1 MEAWVPAHIYS
12 DVKVAEAR
20 GDDPGTSL
28 FCTYAKQHSARA
40 SSSTQKPQ
48 QTITE
53 TLPHAMPLPLQ
64 LAPYSVS
71 VVRHGA
77 EHVQVRRVQQQPSGP
92 QDRHRRLRQGNRYP
106 EAVASGARS
115 RDSRPLCALLLLQ
128 GPPVPPLQR
137 PHEAHQGKCMGIF

>member
-1 MEAWVPAHIYS
+1 MQLELDTKTTTNYHGNTPACNAVAVAVVP
-12 DVKVAEAR
+12 V
-20 GDDPGTSL
+20 
-28 FCTYAKQHSARA
+28 
-40 SSSTQKPQ
+40 
-48 QTITE
+48 
-53 TLPHAMPLPLQ
+53 
-64 LAPYSVS
+64 SVS

-137 PHEAHQGKCMGIF
+137 PHEAHQGKYMGIF